1 MKNAHCCIYWTEE
14 RQDETQERR
23 AQNVSQI
30 RRCMESIFC
39 SLQNATTRE
48 SDFAWIE
55 RSAIM
60 HLHGPYLCHN
70 NMTTL
75 PCSNMNLKNPLCGT
89 TRQIISFSRAYRLH
103 FELEQ
108 AISRSIIPTIIYSI
122 PFLIQQFCF
131 RLCDEHFLLT
141 GMSAWLQICFLF
153 WPFFYP
159 S

>member
-1 MKNAHCCIYWTEE
+1 MAPGEECALLYLLNRRKTRWNGGEESSKCFTNTPMYGIDFLFTPECNNAW
-14 RQDETQERR
+14 
-23 AQNVSQI
+23 N
-30 RRCMESIFC
+30 
-39 SLQNATTRE
+39 
-48 SDFAWIE
+48 WIE

-60 HLHGPYLCHN
+60 YLHGPYLCHN

-141 GMSAWLQICFLF
+141 GMSAWL
-153 WPFFYP
+153 
-159 S
+159 